1 MKHTTKFLLVSVLGC
16 LAAGF
21 AGCAEST
28 PEIYIKANQP
38 FDDECQSPTSAAGTT
53 TFVSRGVLDLF
64 LSNEYVMAPLVQ
76 NTLVPSTSVSFGAA
90 GGGAGGGLTGNE
102 WEANS
107 VSLTHAIVRFNAP
120 DALGVPLLSRIE
132 IPLSGSMEPGGFA
145 GLTLVPITANIGNV
159 LSQSTLLREN
169 LDTTLTL
176 ELGLTFHGRTAGGV
190 RVDSNEF
197 VYPVDLCFGC
207 LVDIPTEAVDRD
219 FPLLP
224 NCRGGLAEDT
234 DGNLDTSQF
243 TEDICFVGQD
253 DIIDCRAVCPII
265 VDDINGDQFGICE
278 PTL

>member
-1 MKHTTKFLLVSVLGC
+1 
-16 LAAGF
+16 
-21 AGCAEST
+21 
-28 PEIYIKANQP
+28 
-38 FDDECQSPTSAAGTT
+38 
-53 TFVSRGVLDLF
+53 
-64 LSNEYVMAPLVQ
+64 MAPLVQ
-76 NTLVPSTSVSFGAA
+76 NTCHRRSPVCRRR
-90 GGGAGGGLTGNE
+90 GAGGGLTGNE

-107 VSLTHAIVRFNAP
+107 ISLTHAIIRFAP

-234 DGNLDTSQF
+234 EGNLDTSQF
-243 TEDICFVGQD
+243 TQDVCFVGQD